1 MAHARQQIREQVGT
15 TVSGLTTTGTRVYQS
30 RVHNLAEANLPG
42 LLVYTT
48 AEESSPDSFG
58 VPRSMTRNLT
68 LVIEGYAKT
77 ATNLDDTL
85 DTIASEVEAAMAG
98 DRTVTG
104 WAVTSHLTGTEISLT
119 GDGDQPVGVVSM
131 SYLVTYRTS
140 DLDPDTSLQ

>member
-1 MAHARQQIREQVGT
+1 
-15 TVSGLTTTGTRVYQS
+15 
-30 RVHNLAEANLPG
+30 
-42 LLVYTT
+42 
-48 AEESSPDSFG
+48 
-58 VPRSMTRNLT
+58 MTRNLT